1 MDLSQLIAETFL
13 SKKIDLLISKEHI
26 HTLYYIAMASLDKEK
41 AIIMKRETLEMR
53 KKAMRKT
60 REGFQDTTCLKLD
73 LACLKERKCPWLWS
87 RQLENCLRKQ
97 NKTKK

>member
-41 AIIMKRETLEMR
+41 AIIMKRETLANEEESNEENKRGVSGYNLFEAGFGMYKG
-53 KKAMRKT
+53 KKMSLAMEQT
-60 REGFQDTTCLKLD
+60 
-73 LACLKERKCPWLWS
+73 A
-87 RQLENCLRKQ
+87 
-97 NKTKK
+97 